1 MSPLP
6 APGDPAAPKY
16 WKHETGGV
24 LAFAV
29 ETYLMHRDM
38 LTMRDIAYLRAYC
51 EQWVDSPA
59 WDANPHLTAASMRA
73 LADLRLDA
81 RVIFSL
87 AALDNWI
94 ARAVA
99 AGMDPL

>member
-16 WKHETGGV
+16 WKYETSGV
-24 LAFAV
+24 LAHAV
-29 ETYLMHRDM
+29 ETYLTHRSAV
-38 LTMRDIAYLRAYC
+38 TMRDIAYLRAYC
-51 EQWVDSPA
+51 MQWIDSPA
-59 WDANPHLTAASMRA
+59 WDTNPHLTAASMRE

-81 RVIFSL
+81 RAIFSL

-94 ARAVA
+94 ARAIAEGV
-99 AGMDPL
+99 DPL